1 MALENTSFGS
11 WDFESLDFDLQDI
24 IKDLES
30 VTANLDVFE
39 GKIGTNINKTEVKMD
54 KGKIDIVILNPV
66 FPVIVNVDYYQK
78 KALGKRSVFDLN
90 ELIEIF

>member
-1 MALENTSFGS
+1 MVRVNVDKKKENEIMALENTSFGS

-54 KGKIDIVILNPV
+54 KGKIDIVILNP
-66 FPVIVNVDYYQK
+66 FSVNDRK
-78 KALGKRSVFDLN
+78 NTGKTFV
-90 ELIEIF
+90 